1 MMLFAI
7 GSWRRNRRKTAIV
20 LAALA
25 QITHAPVLIPLMALL
40 VFGWARYETDRRAL
54 IRGWLISLVAA
65 LPAAYLVFAS
75 PVTSQT
81 SAIWSV
87 WVEVETVALRSFVL
101 IVPLGLLY
109 LQRRGF
115 QPKAPVIAAG
125 VLVVGQI
132 VTVPI
137 SGMGVGWNAL
147 SRKPD
152 ATANAIPRSAAF
164 VAGATYRVLTFGDG
178 KYGQYAVVRAGGQL
192 DSEFFPESL
201 ARRSF
206 RDEATYVRFLNA
218 RKVDYVVVDHR
229 YRKFRTNEEQLL
241 IRMSTPP
248 SDTACVGGLR
258 IEQADQTPT
267 FAFYRISRD
276 CSAPAATN

>member
-1 MMLFAI
+1 MMLLAI
-7 GSWRRNRRKTAIV
+7 GCWRQHRRKTAIV

-25 QITHAPVLIPLMALL
+25 QITHAPVLIPLVALL
-40 VFGWARYETDRRAL
+40 VFGWARFEPDRRVL
-54 IRGWLISLVAA
+54 IRGWMISLVAA

-75 PVTSQT
+75 PVTGQT
-81 SAIWSV
+81 SAIWSL
-87 WVEVETVALRSFVL
+87 WVEVETVALRALVL

-125 VLVVGQI
+125 VMVLGQLI
-132 VTVPI
+132 TVPI
-137 SGMGVGWNAL
+137 SGMGVGWTAL
-147 SRKPD
+147 SRRPD
-152 ATANAIPRSAAF
+152 ATANAIPRSAVF

-178 KYGQYAVVRAGGQL
+178 KYGQYAVVRAGGRL

-201 ARRSF
+201 HRRSF
-206 RDEATYVRFLNA
+206 RDEAAYAKFLNG
-218 RKVDYVVVDHR
+218 RQVDYVVVDRR

-241 IRMSTPP
+241 NKMATPVGIA
-248 SDTACVGGLR
+248 ACVGGLR
-258 IEQADQTPT
+258 VEQADQTPT
-267 FAFYRISRD
+267 FSVYRITRD